1 MTYSDALKRAVAT
14 FVFGALSSPVGAAV
28 LDISTWK
35 IAVTAG
41 IAAVV
46 NWAYRSAEAYL
57 KSVGEV

>member
-28 LDISTWK
+28 LNISTWK
-35 IAVTAG
+35 VAVTAG

>member
-35 IAVTAG
+35 VAVTAG